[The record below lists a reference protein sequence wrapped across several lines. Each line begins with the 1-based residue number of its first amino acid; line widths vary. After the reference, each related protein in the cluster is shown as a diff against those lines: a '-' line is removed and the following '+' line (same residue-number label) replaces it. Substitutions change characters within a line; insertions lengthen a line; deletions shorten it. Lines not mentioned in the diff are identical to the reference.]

1 MDRAF
6 RSWAPDLDRAGLQR
20 LESYYAPLKIE
31 NYAKVPKK
39 ITAQNSALEEA
50 RGFIYRLEIEHG
62 RVHLLSRIAGDGDRW
77 EQGHLHVFGYTRS
90 SKHAHSTLLYERL
103 KLVLR
108 RQLLSHYGNR
118 GSRIDNE
125 VERFL
130 DSIYQDFATQ
140 KTARGGSHGNIEA
153 RSGFD
158 GLNVSRFS
166 DAVDEPSQIEV
177 IIALTNQRQSMRSI
191 VNRSH
196 QPA

>member
-6 RSWAPDLDRAGLQR
+6 RRWAPDLDRAGLQR
-20 LESYYAPLKIE
+20 LKSHDAPLKIK
-31 NYAKVPKK
+31 NYAKVSKK
-39 ITAQNSALEEA
+39 ITAQNSALQEA

-62 RVHLLSRIAGDGDRW
+62 RVHLLTRIAADGNLW
-77 EQGHLHVFGYTRS
+77 QQSHLNVFGYTRG
-90 SKHAHSTLLYERL
+90 SKHAHSTLFDKRL
-103 KLVLR
+103 NLILH
-108 RQLLSHYGNR
+108 RQLLSHYGNS

-125 VERFL
+125 VERFP

-158 GLNVSRFS
+158 GLKVTGFS
-166 DAVDEPSQIEV
+166 DAVDELSQIEV
-177 IIALTNQRQSMRSI
+177 IVALTNQRQTLRSI

-196 QPA
+196 QSA